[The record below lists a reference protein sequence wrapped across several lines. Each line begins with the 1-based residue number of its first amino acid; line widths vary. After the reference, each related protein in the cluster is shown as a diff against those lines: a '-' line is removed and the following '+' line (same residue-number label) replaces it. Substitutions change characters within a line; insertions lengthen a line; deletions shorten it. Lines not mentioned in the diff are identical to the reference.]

1 MWKAFQRFKKKL
13 FINNEFITLRASSGH
28 KKPAKIKVR
37 GISICVTQQKKDTSV
52 MSHKLKVKEKQT
64 ISYM

>member
-28 KKPAKIKVR
+28 KKPAKIKVMESQ
-37 GISICVTQQKKDTSV
+37 GDFNLCDTA
-52 MSHKLKVKEKQT
+52 KERHFCYVAQIKG
-64 ISYM
+64 